1 MEHLKDSELAELIE
15 GLLPPDRIALAEEH
29 IDACRSCLKLLA
41 AAAHTFSVSDQA
53 PMQRTEALPLARG
66 ALVGRYVVLEPL
78 GAGGMGLVYS
88 AYDAELERKIALKIL
103 RPGTG
108 GTADEL
114 RSRVQ
119 REAQALARLNHP
131 NVTAVYEVG
140 TFDGQVFIAMEL
152 VEGSTLRDWLR
163 ENRRNVGE
171 VLEVFIQAA
180 LGLSAAHRR
189 GVVHRDF
196 KPDNVLVGKD
206 GRIRVT
212 DFGIARLEGRYGE
225 TANLPAGNS
234 PATAAL
240 TAPGAVMGTPAYM
253 APEQIEGK
261 PADARADLFSFCV
274 TLYEALH
281 GERPFAG
288 ETLQEVRV
296 EIATGRVRP
305 PSAAARV
312 PSWLRRA
319 LLRGLEYDRGRR
331 FESMDELLIAL
342 AGDQRARL
350 RRIAL
355 TLAALSII
363 GIAYFVAKPRP
374 SGSGPIAVA
383 VLPFVNLGGDE
394 EGRSFSDGMTEEL
407 MSALAQLR
415 GVRVAARSSSFAY
428 KGKNP
433 TLAEVG
439 EKLGVTHVIEGSVR
453 RTRDRVRVAARLESV
468 ADGSQLWAAE
478 YDEALADVFTVQGN
492 LALSIATALRLRAPV
507 AGGRA
512 APNVEAYELYL
523 RGKYNWTLRT
533 MRPAA
538 RRNFEAVEAYEA
550 SLALDHG
557 YAPAWTGLAEAYAM
571 LGAWEGNALAPSAA
585 FPKAKEAAQ
594 KALAIDPSL
603 AEAHSVLGY
612 VLAHYDRAYADSERE
627 FQTAL
632 RLRSDLPGPHHWYSH
647 LLVALGRREESLRES
662 LRMAELDPG
671 GIRDRTSP
679 IHLAWHYFFAH
690 ELEEARR
697 FSTEAAR
704 QDPKNVWYPWFI
716 SLAEL
721 QLGNPEEAMRVL
733 RSPAVGE
740 QSFTFVDSQ
749 MALVAA
755 ALGQSGEVR
764 KIERKLLAA
773 REKRYVAAYDLAL
786 VRLALGDHAGAL
798 RLLREAVDERS
809 SWAIYLA
816 VDPRLQPL
824 SREPEFAE
832 LLKLAGLSEVARSA
846 K

>member
-1 MEHLKDSELAELIE
+1 M
-15 GLLPPDRIALAEEH
+15 
-29 IDACRSCLKLLA
+29 
-41 AAAHTFSVSDQA
+41 
-53 PMQRTEALPLARG
+53 
-66 ALVGRYVVLEPL
+66 LEPL

-88 AYDAELERKIALKIL
+88 AYDAELDRKVALKIL

-108 GTADEL
+108 GAPEEL

-140 TFDGQVFIAMEL
+140 TFQGQVFIAMEL
-152 VEGSTLRDWLR
+152 VEGSTLREWLR
-163 ENRRNVGE
+163 ENRRTVAD

-180 LGLSAAHRR
+180 LGLSAAHRA

-212 DFGIARLEGRYGE
+212 DFGVARLEGRYGE
-225 TANLPAGNS
+225 AVNLPPGNS
-234 PATAAL
+234 PAMAPL

-288 ETLQEVRV
+288 ETLQEVRA
-296 EIATGRVRP
+296 EIAAGRVRP

-319 LLRGLEYDRGRR
+319 LLRGLTYDRGRR
-331 FESMDELLIAL
+331 FDSMDELLIAL
-342 AGDQRARL
+342 AGDPPVRGRK
-350 RRIAL
+350 IAL
-355 TLAALSII
+355 AVAALAI
-363 GIAYFVAKPRP
+363 GVAYFLLKPKP
-374 SGSGPIAVA
+374 PPGASGQIAVA
-383 VLPFVNLGGDE
+383 VLPFVNLDGDAQGE
-394 EGRSFSDGMTEEL
+394 SFSDGMTEEL
-407 MSALAQLR
+407 MNALAQLPD
-415 GVRVAARSSSFAY
+415 VRVAARSSSFAF

-433 TLAEVG
+433 ALSDVG
-439 EKLGVTHVIEGSVR
+439 EKLGVTQVIEGSVR
-453 RTRDRVRVAARLESV
+453 RTQDRVHIAARLENV
-468 ADGSQLWAAE
+468 ADGSQLWAADYE
-478 YDEALADVFTVQGN
+478 EALADVFNLQGN
-492 LALSIATALRLRAPV
+492 LARSIATALHIHAP
-507 AGGRA
+507 A
-512 APNVEAYELYL
+512 AAARSTTNIQAYELYL
-523 RGKYNWTLRT
+523 RGKYNWTVRSL
-533 MRPAA
+533 RPAA

-550 SLALDHG
+550 SLALEPG

-571 LGAWEGNALAPSAA
+571 LGAWEGNALAPSVA
-585 FPKAKEAAQ
+585 FPKAKQAAQ
-594 KALAIDPSL
+594 KALEIDATL

-612 VLAHYDRAYADSERE
+612 VLAHYDRAYRASERE

-632 RLRSDLPGPHHWYSH
+632 RLRPDLPGTHHWYSH

-662 LRMAELDPG
+662 LRMRELDPV
-671 GIRDRTSP
+671 GIRDATSN

-690 ELEEARR
+690 EFEEARR
-697 FSTEAAR
+697 FSIEAAR
-704 QDPKNVWYPWFI
+704 QDPKNVWYPWFV

-721 QLGNPEEAMRVL
+721 QLGNPGEAMRVL

-740 QSFTFVDSQ
+740 QSFTFVDSE
-749 MALVAA
+749 MALAAA
-755 ALGQSGEVR
+755 ALGESGEVR
-764 KIERKLLAA
+764 RIERKLLAA
-773 REKRYVAAYDLAL
+773 REKRYVPAYDLAL
-786 VRLALGDHAGAL
+786 VRLALADHAGAL
-798 RLLREAVDERS
+798 RFLRETIDERS
-809 SWAIYLA
+809 SWAIFMA

-824 SREPEFAE
+824 SREPAFGE
-832 LLKLAGLSEVARSA
+832 LLNLAGLSEVARSA